1 MKTTGVMPRIV
12 HGCIVGAASFIALGA
27 LCSDSPTDF
36 GDNSNCEVIFTTEG
50 QGSNPS
56 TAIKVIN
63 RMDRGL
69 AVGVGSSGPGQ
80 PIVSVGADMNPE
92 TCELYGLFPGLYE
105 VTLQQCEQDEPG
117 SSECTALIGRLV
129 TLDIDLAEDE
139 IETVDVTFS
148 TF

>member
-1 MKTTGVMPRIV
+1 MEDTIMKTIGVMPRIV
-12 HGCIVGAASFIALGA
+12 RYCIVTFAAVAAVGF

-36 GDNSNCEVIFTTEG
+36 GDNSNCEVIFTTAEQG
-50 QGSNPS
+50 QNPT

-69 AVGVGSSGPGQ
+69 AVTVGSAGPGR

-105 VTLQQCEQDEPG
+105 VTLQQCDQDEPG
-117 SSECTALIGRLV
+117 SSECTTLIGQLV
-129 TLDIDLAEDE
+129 TR
-139 IETVDVTFS
+139 
-148 TF
+148 